1 MNTEQNNFSLS
12 CNSIAISYCKEKGE
26 KVKVNNYTAS
36 EYTNESFLDSIEAN
50 VGNVEINPEK
60 GTITYIS
67 NGEKVTIS
75 PNSEAFRNAVKAR
88 SKIEDRDSGR

>member
-1 MNTEQNNFSLS
+1 M
-12 CNSIAISYCKEKGE
+12 
-26 KVKVNNYTAS
+26 
-36 EYTNESFLDSIEAN
+36 
-50 VGNVEINPEK
+50 GNVEINPEK

-88 SKIEDRDSGR
+88 AKIEDRDSGR